1 MKDCE
6 EEKQQ
11 NKEDTKNKIVSNKQ
25 SVEKLVK
32 EDMTPASEKE
42 TVRL

>member
-1 MKDCE
+1 MKDYE
-6 EEKQQ
+6 GEKQQ
-11 NKEDTKNKIVSNKQ
+11 NKGNNKNKIVSNKH

-42 TVRL
+42 TIRL